1 MDMRLTFRGNGGYV
15 HARCSKEKKMRGGA
29 HFMVAIS
36 LRIFSSGNA
45 RRGVN
50 GMRITHFSSV
60 TPSPERKTTVK
71 QML

>member
-1 MDMRLTFRGNGGYV
+1 VFDAIYLDVLLVYMRDAVKR
-15 HARCSKEKKMRGGA
+15 KKMRGGT

-45 RRGVN
+45 SRGVN

-60 TPSPERKTTVK
+60 TPSPERKTTGK